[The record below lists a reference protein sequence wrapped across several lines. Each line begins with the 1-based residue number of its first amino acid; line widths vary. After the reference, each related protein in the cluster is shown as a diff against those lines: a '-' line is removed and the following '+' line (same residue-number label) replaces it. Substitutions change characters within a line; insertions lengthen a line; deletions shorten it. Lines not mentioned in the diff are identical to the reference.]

1 MPLVI
6 VARVGA
12 KGEFE
17 VLLQKRHDWL
27 KDPLLWN
34 VPAGSASSDEE
45 RVRRDGS
52 TPPELRAR
60 IERRSA
66 LRELIEKAGGGACST
81 ARAVPHRLE
90 ALPGGV
96 AAVSRPPI
104 LLPPGLLRMEED
116 ESVVRKLGG
125 GAGNFVYL
133 INPKTEE
140 VWARQWQPRALPR
153 WRDEVYEKAGKWGYA
168 WRPLGCLKASLDLP
182 VPGDDKPLVEWVA
195 RHIRGDGLEILLRDL
210 AREAGHGAAPPAAKV
225 RGVWGKKAAGEFSP
239 RSPRDAAAAAFIGGT
254 AGGFCAAPQAP
265 AQASFSPRP
274 VKRCR
279 VLGCTAPN
287 AKSFISSV
295 MGSRR
300 PTLSLAAS
308 QIETRTH
315 CSRPWAR
322 PKPSPSNQ
330 RRRNGGLNLWSAAR
344 CAAQC
349 RLRTSPFTGR
359 ISACL
364 LSPVCAR

>member
-1 MPLVI
+1 MCSVWRSSSL
-6 VARVGA
+6 
-12 KGEFE
+12 FE
-17 VLLQKRHDWL
+17 VLLQKRHNWL

-116 ESVVRKLGG
+116 ESVIRKLGG

-265 AQASFSPRP
+265 ARASFSPRQ

-279 VLGCTAPN
+279 VLGCNPA
-287 AKSFISSV
+287 
-295 MGSRR
+295 
-300 PTLSLAAS
+300 LLLA
-308 QIETRTH
+308 
-315 CSRPWAR
+315 
-322 PKPSPSNQ
+322 
-330 RRRNGGLNLWSAAR
+330 GR
-344 CAAQC
+344 CQ
-349 RLRTSPFTGR
+349 GD
-359 ISACL
+359 
-364 LSPVCAR
+364 